1 MTATVH
7 GVLVDLDDTLYPQ
20 AEFLDAAWR
29 AVAKRGI
36 EFGLDQAA
44 LLTELRR
51 VAAAGSDRG
60 GIIDRALA
68 SIGASELPVAAFL
81 TAFRH
86 ACPARLT
93 PYPGVRE
100 ALAELRHRAPVALIT
115 DGEVPGQQRKLAAL
129 GLTDVFTLVVFS
141 DQWGRTF
148 RKPHPRPF
156 QAALQGLAIPAKRA
170 VMIGDRPDK
179 DIAGALAADVR
190 AIRVRTGEYSASP
203 DHPGTWLCADTFV
216 DAVTAVLPHLA
227 AVRPAEVKSDG

>member
-1 MTATVH
+1 MTPSVH

-29 AVAKRGI
+29 AVAERGV
-36 EFGLDQAA
+36 EFGLDRAA

-51 VAAAGSDRG
+51 GAANGSDRG
-60 GIIDRALA
+60 GIIDHALA

-81 TAFRH
+81 TAFRS

-100 ALAELRHRAPVALIT
+100 ALAELRRRAPVALIS

-129 GLTDVFTLVVFS
+129 GLADVFHLVVFS
-141 DQWGRTF
+141 DRWGREF

-156 QAALQGLAIPAKRA
+156 QAALHGLAIPAELA

-179 DIAGALAADVR
+179 DVAGALAADVR

-203 DHPGTWLCADTFV
+203 DHPATWLCVDTFV
-216 DAVTAVLPHLA
+216 DAVTSVLPRLA
-227 AVRPAEVKSDG
+227 AVRPAGS